1 MPAFTYVHDY
11 VAVRSPSGELSRYR
25 HWGNLVSDWTY
36 GKIAMEQRI
45 RELFYHSK
53 GATMKVFIYCSVFVL
68 LAVMS
73 FPMTAEAFGR
83 RSHGSDFSQSQ
94 AVTAPLQTTDV
105 SPNAV
110 PEPPALL
117 LMGIGFGVL
126 AAFAAIKRYRKQDA

>member
-1 MPAFTYVHDY
+1 M
-11 VAVRSPSGELSRYR
+11 
-25 HWGNLVSDWTY
+25 
-36 GKIAMEQRI
+36 
-45 RELFYHSK
+45 K
-53 GATMKVFIYCSVFVL
+53 GLIYCCLVVF
-68 LAVMS
+68 LAAMS
-73 FPMTAEAFGR
+73 FPITAEAFGR

-126 AAFAAIKRYRKQDA
+126 AVFSAIKRFRKQDA